1 MNAKWIW
8 LFKIILEYVKIN
20 VHRLWKNVNEYS
32 WLSVYQCNFT
42 YHTCICRPIRTHTK
56 PYEIIS
62 ISIYLFIILNVHT
75 YIYGFFYYVSSKF
88 LRHQR
93 TTRIHKSQ
101 TLRLNFS
108 ISARVNVSTS
118 PWLYDVNPVTNLES
132 SEQAW
137 HALWRQEKPGQNI
150 PQSFCS
156 ARCARIPSTTSHA
169 NPTEAKKQ
177 QRHTNSSCPHDE
189 QIHLAEPL
197 TENQHR
203 GLFGRNPIR
212 LRHW

>member
-1 MNAKWIW
+1 MK
-8 LFKIILEYVKIN
+8 LY
-20 VHRLWKNVNEYS
+20 
-32 WLSVYQCNFT
+32 LSLY
-42 YHTCICRPIRTHTK
+42 
-56 PYEIIS
+56 
-62 ISIYLFIILNVHT
+62 IYLSFSMCMHI
-75 YIYGFFYYVSSKF
+75 YIYGFFYYVSSRF

-101 TLRLNFS
+101 ILRLNFS

-156 ARCARIPSTTSHA
+156 ARCARIPSTRSHA
-169 NPTEAKKQ
+169 NPTEAKKTTTKT
-177 QRHTNSSCPHDE
+177 HKLFMSSRWANTSCRTAYRKP
-189 QIHLAEPL
+189 A
-197 TENQHR
+197 
-203 GLFGRNPIR
+203 
-212 LRHW
+212 